1 MILSVLLM
9 ILLISSCQTTDT
21 VKYEV
26 PPFNLSMP
34 TRPILDPIENDIE
47 PALKSLTSN
56 MGLLAEYSEK
66 LEVFIRYLENYYT
79 TVIDIITR

>member
-1 MILSVLLM
+1 M
-9 ILLISSCQTTDT
+9 ILLISLIGCRTTDT

-47 PALKSLTSN
+47 LALKSLTSN